1 MNGLVVV
8 VSLSPANGHREKLL
22 AVCRK
27 YWPGVQEEPGC
38 ELFALHEGPESFMV
52 IERWSSR
59 LLWEQHLATADN
71 AALNAELAPLLAEP
85 ANVWPLTAVPIGDK
99 SKAIL

>member
-1 MNGLVVV
+1 MEALVVV
-8 VSLSPANGHREKLL
+8 VTLTPASEHREKLL

-38 ELFALHEGPESFMV
+38 ELFALHEGPDTFMV

-59 LLWEQHLATADN
+59 YLWEQHLATEEN
-71 AALNAELAPLLAEP
+71 AALNAELSPLLSEP
-85 ANVWPLTAVPIGDK
+85 ANVWPLTTVPIGNPSK
-99 SKAIL
+99 SAL

>member
-1 MNGLVVV
+1 MNALVVV
-8 VSLSPANGHREKLL
+8 VTLSPANGHREKLL

-38 ELFALHEGPESFMV
+38 ELFALHEGTGSFVV

-59 LLWEQHLATADN
+59 SLWEQHLATADN
-71 AALNAELAPLLAEP
+71 AALNAELSPLLAEP
-85 ANVWPLTAVPIGDK
+85 ANVWPLAAVAIGEPSK
-99 SKAIL
+99 SIL

>member
-1 MNGLVVV
+1 MKALVVV
-8 VSLSPANGHREKLL
+8 VTLTPADRRREELL

-38 ELFALHEGPESFMV
+38 ELLALHEGPDSFIV

-59 LLWEQHLATADN
+59 SLWEQHLATADN
-71 AALNAELAPLLAEP
+71 AALNAELSPLLAEP
-85 ANVWPLTAVPIGDK
+85 ANVWPLTAVPIGDPAK
-99 SKAIL
+99 SNL